1 MRMNET
7 TEAPPDTSELPNFD
21 GLKEWIE
28 RNAVPSVHGFQAVAQ
43 EPLEKWLA
51 KLRRWCEEAI
61 ADGDRMERERED
73 LRDKV
78 DALEQEVAETADY
91 KSRLEDL
98 LEQAEDVDRGI
109 IDVEEFKQSLRRA
122 SV

>member
-1 MRMNET
+1 MNET

-51 KLRRWCEEAI
+51 KLRRWCIEAMS
-61 ADGDRMERERED
+61 DLERLEKKRED

-78 DALEQEVAETADY
+78 EALEQDAAEMADY
-91 KSRLEDL
+91 KSQLEDL